1 MSDGIKH
8 AAESKADGVTDIFS
22 GNNPPQNL
30 AWAKG
35 AGPGKVA
42 LELSRIKECLRDL
55 GTDNKIPREERE
67 LLRGFYVH
75 RRNAFQLRLAVLSEA
90 EKVKAGEIAL
100 ERAGEAVASASSPTG
115 GQFPDNPEG
124 NGIRTA
130 ESEFSAV
137 EASLV
142 KARTA
147 VQAASSELERL
158 QRDGGTW
165 EGQEAA
171 ARRWEMS
178 REWAAITP
186 DELKP
191 AVEAVRY
198 EFEHHACWRPE
209 QSTMRLCY
217 AALHPRVTTGAAQS
231 GAENLSPY
239 RKFLVALLGRDI
251 ERLLLGPDH
260 PAPVIFKMYL
270 DVLEAALKVIVR
282 EAFQEIF
289 EVAEARRDLLHTH
302 SVEWTKRQVE
312 ILISEVKPGIRFWI
326 KGACDNPSTSLEE
339 LNNDSIFWGSWRAA
353 RLIHMQPAG
362 NTGYEEATAW
372 AREELVRSEEI
383 LEGRAERVT
392 QFLRIELDEIVRSA
406 HIGYVKRAPSTQV
419 VPPQRERART
429 TSFTPTVPSAGRAQS
444 PDIWR
449 GLHERFRELS
459 EKELTIAPRN
469 VGDRWLHAYVDYKN
483 GATACG
489 HWHLS
494 EGVNESS
501 RERFEVEGTRAGIA
515 LASEMTG
522 EPLTIWLHH
531 VFSDLLVHKSALLFA
546 GSEEGGI
553 ILRVSEA
560 SAIYCAR
567 LEKQALIDGRNASSA
582 LGADHDESAGSIQ
595 ASELGESQSSALQQ
609 AFREAVI
616 KKVKNPQ
623 EYTLLSTPEA
633 AMYFQV
639 QPRTIYRW
647 TIEGNLRSGAR
658 RGSITIDSVIRLE
671 KKRSRKRPN
680 AQK

>member
-1 MSDGIKH
+1 MSDGKNV
-8 AAESKADGVTDIFS
+8 AQPKPDVATG
-22 GNNPPQNL
+22 PPAVKNSHPNL
-30 AWAKG
+30 ALGKD
-35 AGPGKVA
+35 AGPGMVV
-42 LELSRIKECLRDL
+42 LELSRVKECLRDL
-55 GTDNKIPREERE
+55 RTDTTSPHEERD
-67 LLRGFYVH
+67 LLFGFYVH
-75 RRNAFQLRLAVLSEA
+75 RRDTLQSRLVVLSET

-100 ERAGEAVASASSPTG
+100 EKDREAVASVRSRAG
-115 GQFPDNPEG
+115 GQSPDNPEES
-124 NGIRTA
+124 GIRRA

-142 KARTA
+142 KARAALQT
-147 VQAASSELERL
+147 ASSELERL

-198 EFEHHACWRPE
+198 EFEYHACKRPE
-209 QSTMRLCY
+209 RSTMKLCH
-217 AALHPRVTTGAAQS
+217 AALHPPVTTGVAKLDA
-231 GAENLSPY
+231 GDLSPY
-239 RKFLVALLGRDI
+239 RKFLIALLGRDI
-251 ERLLLGPDH
+251 ERLLLGAGH

-270 DVLEAALKVIVR
+270 DVLEAALKVILR
-282 EAFQEIF
+282 KAFQEIF

-339 LNNDSIFWGSWRAA
+339 LNNDSIFWGSWRAP

-362 NTGYEEATAW
+362 NTRYEEATAW

-383 LEGRAERVT
+383 LEWARAERVT

-406 HIGYVKRAPSTQV
+406 HIAYIKRAPSTPV
-419 VPPQRERART
+419 VPRQPERART

-449 GLHERFRELS
+449 GLHERFRKLS
-459 EKELTIAPRN
+459 EEELTLAPRN
-469 VGDRWLHAYVDYKN
+469 VGDRWLRAYVDYKN

-522 EPLTIWLHH
+522 EPLTIWLYH
-531 VFSDLLVHKSALLFA
+531 VFSDLLEHKSTLLFA

-560 SAIYCAR
+560 SAIYCTR
-567 LEKQALIDGRNASSA
+567 LEKQALIDGRNSSSA

-595 ASELGESQSSALQQ
+595 ACELGESQSSALQQ

-633 AMYFQV
+633 ATYFQV

-680 AQK
+680 GKK

>member
-1 MSDGIKH
+1 M
-8 AAESKADGVTDIFS
+8 
-22 GNNPPQNL
+22 
-30 AWAKG
+30 
-35 AGPGKVA
+35 A
-42 LELSRIKECLRDL
+42 LELSRIRECLRDL
-55 GTDNKIPREERE
+55 GTDNTFPREERE
-67 LLRGFYVH
+67 FLRGFYVY
-75 RRNAFQLRLAVLSEA
+75 RRNTFQLRLAVLSEA

-100 ERAGEAVASASSPTG
+100 ERAKEAVASARPQAG

-124 NGIRTA
+124 SGIRKA
-130 ESEFSAV
+130 ENEFSAV

-142 KARTA
+142 KARAT
-147 VQAASSELERL
+147 VQTASSELERL
-158 QRDGGTW
+158 QRDGGKW

-198 EFEHHACWRPE
+198 EFEYHACKRPE
-209 QSTMRLCY
+209 QSTMKLCH
-217 AALHPRVTTGAAQS
+217 AALHTPVATGVAKSDA
-231 GAENLSPY
+231 GDLSPY
-239 RKFLVALLGRDI
+239 RKFLIALLGRDI
-251 ERLLLGPDH
+251 ERLLLGAGH

-282 EAFQEIF
+282 KAFQEIF
-289 EVAEARRDLLHTH
+289 EVAEARPDLLHTH

-339 LNNDSIFWGSWRAA
+339 LNNDSIFWGSWRAP

-362 NTGYEEATAW
+362 NTPYEEATAW

-406 HIGYVKRAPSTQV
+406 HIDYIKRARSTPV
-419 VPPQRERART
+419 VPRQPERART
-429 TSFTPTVPSAGRAQS
+429 TSFTPTVPSAGAQS

-459 EKELTIAPRN
+459 EEELTLAPRN
-469 VGDRWLHAYVDYKN
+469 VGDRWLRAYVDYKN

-515 LASEMTG
+515 LGSEMTG

-531 VFSDLLVHKSALLFA
+531 VFSDLLAHKSTLLFA

-567 LEKQALIDGRNASSA
+567 LEKQALIDGRNASVI
-582 LGADHDESAGSIQ
+582 GADQAQGVRSAQ
-595 ASELGESQSSALQQ
+595 TAELVESQSLPTQQ
-609 AFREAVI
+609 VLREGVI
-616 KKVKNPQ
+616 KKVKNP
-623 EYTLLSTPEA
+623 EKHTLLSTPEA
-633 AMYFQV
+633 AAYFQV
-639 QPRTIYRW
+639 KPRTIYRW
-647 TIEGNLRSGAR
+647 TVRGDLRSGAR

-671 KKRSRKRPN
+671 KKRSRKPPN
-680 AQK
+680 ACN